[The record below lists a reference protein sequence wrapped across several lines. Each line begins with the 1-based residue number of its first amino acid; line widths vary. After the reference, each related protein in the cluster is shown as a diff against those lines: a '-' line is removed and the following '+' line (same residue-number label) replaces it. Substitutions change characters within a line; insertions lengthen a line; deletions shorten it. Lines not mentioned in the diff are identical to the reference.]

1 MGRGEHGRGEWHEL
15 LSPRGCGRGPTS
27 TPKNKYN
34 RTYVQI
40 SFASHQPIFT
50 RHANSSNGTS
60 NSGDDQM
67 PTPSDPVVPSL
78 EEIVRRLNPN
88 VPAGTSAD
96 GMRRI
101 SRDSNA
107 VRQITTLLRA
117 DPFAKALLTGHI
129 GVGKSTELVH
139 LTNELA
145 PDRFT
150 IRCSVADSL
159 GVHNADTFTLLVVV
173 LEATIRAWISQL
185 GQMPPG
191 IVEQLVDRVEK
202 LLPKEKRPA
211 KPARGPLATMTEGLT
226 AFHEVIWE
234 LCGEGPKRIRTGEQL
249 ADLYSDCIRR
259 LAIRYVAD
267 ADLASIDVSAVA
279 ESCEV
284 ILKEIGEKSGKP
296 VLLVIDDLDKV
307 VDPSL
312 QQSLFIDRAMA
323 WRRLPCAVI
332 ATLPFDAYFRERSVE
347 IDQLW
352 TEVLVLEPLPIPT
365 SDGQD
370 LSEPALQPYLTMLH
384 EAGAERL
391 FSARQNRRL
400 AHASGGLPRTFIYFC
415 SACALYAL
423 EANANHVLES
433 HIDLV
438 LQDMAN
444 KWRGRL
450 TDADYE
456 GIQTVLQSEGAN
468 VRSVVQPLRDGVLVR
483 DGSQPPDKQ
492 YRIAPW
498 AEPLL
503 TAYMKRTQ
511 FAGSYEVKKRR

>member
-1 MGRGEHGRGEWHEL
+1 MLTHLE
-15 LSPRGCGRGPTS
+15 TS
-27 TPKNKYN
+27 A
-34 RTYVQI
+34 R
-40 SFASHQPIFT
+40 
-50 RHANSSNGTS
+50 
-60 NSGDDQM
+60 
-67 PTPSDPVVPSL
+67 SL

-88 VPAGTSAD
+88 VPAGVAAD
-96 GMRRI
+96 GMPRI
-101 SRDSNA
+101 PRDSNA

-117 DPFAKALLTGHI
+117 DPFGKVLLTGHI
-129 GVGKSTELVH
+129 GVGKSTELMH
-139 LTNELA
+139 LANELA
-145 PDRFT
+145 SQRFV
-150 IRCSVADSL
+150 IRCSIADSL

-173 LEATIRAWISQL
+173 LEAAIRAWISQL
-185 GQMPPG
+185 ESMPPG
-191 IVEQLVDRVEK
+191 LVEQLVERVAK
-202 LLPKEKRPA
+202 LLPVEKRPP
-211 KPARGPLATMTEGLT
+211 KPQRGPSAMLQSLPAWQ
-226 AFHEVIWE
+226 EVLQE
-234 LCGEGPKRIRTGEQL
+234 LSGEGSKRIRTGEQL
-249 ADLYSDCIRR
+249 AGLYSDCIRR

-267 ADLASIDVSAVA
+267 ADMASIDVSTVV

-284 ILKEIGEKSGKP
+284 ILKEIGGKSGKP

-307 VDPSL
+307 MDPAL

-323 WRRLPCAVI
+323 WLRLPCAVV
-332 ATLPFDAYFRERSVE
+332 ATLPFDAYFRERSAE

-352 TEVLVLEPLPIPT
+352 TDVLVLDPLPIPT
-365 SDGQD
+365 IDGQD
-370 LSEPALQPYLTMLH
+370 MSEPALQPYLTMLR

-391 FSARQNRRL
+391 FTARQNRRL

-415 SACALYAL
+415 STCALYAL
-423 EANANHVLES
+423 EANATHVLTS

-456 GIQTVLQSEGAN
+456 GIQRVLQSEGTN
-468 VRSVVQPLRDGVLVR
+468 VRNVVQPLRDGVLIR

-503 TAYMKRTQ
+503 KAYEKRTRI
-511 FAGSYEVKKRR
+511 ASTDSATNRR